1 MTFEQ
6 QNVLIFKP
14 NSTSARI
21 QLRGQSVLWKH
32 MQYYRVHYKQKD
44 VVSNIIGHKAVH
56 VF

>member
-32 MQYYRVHYKQKD
+32 IQYYRVLYKQND